1 MVGLLH
7 ILEYHVILICLGSP
21 CASFGVGGGPAAVAA
36 PAPFP
41 APAHSASVA
50 AGARRPETQSIPL
63 ATEPHPFARFIA
75 VLGRGKSL
83 TRALTLAEAEEAMAM
98 ILAGGARPEQIG
110 AFLMLLRV
118 KEETGDEIAGFVR
131 AVRATLSKPAI
142 RADLDWPSYAGK
154 RRRPPWF
161 LLAALTLADAG
172 WRVAMHG
179 LEGHTAGRLY
189 TREAIA
195 RLGLPIAADLDEAA
209 AHLEARNFVYLPLD
223 AFCPRLAE
231 LFALRTILGLRS
243 PVHTLA
249 RLVNPFGAPAS
260 IQSVFHPG
268 YMAIHRDAALRL
280 DEARMTVFRGEGG
293 EAERRPNKPC
303 ETLTVADGAAGET
316 RWPPLLDDPHAIP
329 DENLDLDR
337 LAALWRGETQD
348 EYATAA
354 IIGTVA
360 IALATLGVERD
371 PAAAGARAKALWRA
385 RNRARLA
392 DAA

>member
-1 MVGLLH
+1 MR
-7 ILEYHVILICLGSP
+7 
-21 CASFGVGGGPAAVAA
+21 
-36 PAPFP
+36 FP
-41 APAHSASVA
+41 ALAYSGSFA
-50 AGARRPETQSIPL
+50 ADGRRPKTQLAPL
-63 ATEPHPFARFIA
+63 TTEPHPFARFIA

-83 TRALTLAEAEEAMAM
+83 TRALSLAEAEEAMAM
-98 ILAGGARPEQIG
+98 ILAGRARPEQIG

-131 AVRATLSKPAI
+131 AIRATLPRPAI

-154 RRRPPWF
+154 RRRLPWF

-189 TREAIA
+189 AREAIA
-195 RLGLPIAADLDEAA
+195 RLGLPIADGFEEAP
-209 AHLEARNFVYLPLD
+209 AHLESRNFVYLPLD

-231 LFALRTILGLRS
+231 LFALRAILGLRS

-249 RLVNPFGAPAS
+249 RLVNPFAAPAS

-280 DEARMTVFRGEGG
+280 GEARMTVFRGEGG

-303 ETLTVADGAAGET
+303 ETLAVADGAASEM
-316 RWPPLLDDPHAIP
+316 RWPPRLDDPRSGASE
-329 DENLDLDR
+329 DLDLDR

-354 IIGTVA
+354 VVGTVA
-360 IALATLGVERD
+360 IALTTLGVERER
-371 PAAAGARAKALWRA
+371 ATAEARAEALWRA
-385 RNRARLA
+385 RNRARF
-392 DAA
+392 AAAA

>member
-1 MVGLLH
+1 
-7 ILEYHVILICLGSP
+7 
-21 CASFGVGGGPAAVAA
+21 
-36 PAPFP
+36 
-41 APAHSASVA
+41 
-50 AGARRPETQSIPL
+50 L
-63 ATEPHPFARFIA
+63 ATEPHPFARFVA

-98 ILAGGARPEQIG
+98 ILAGRARPEQIG
-110 AFLMLLRV
+110 AFLMLLRI

-131 AVRATLSKPAI
+131 AVRATLPEPAI

-154 RRRPPWF
+154 RRRLPWF

-179 LEGHTAGRLY
+179 LEGHTVGRLY
-189 TREAIA
+189 AREAIA
-195 RLGLPIAADLDEAA
+195 RLGLPIGGGFDEAA
-209 AHLEARNFVYLPLD
+209 VHLQARNFVYLPLE

-231 LFALRTILGLRS
+231 LFALRAILGLRS

-260 IQSVFHPG
+260 IQAVFHPG

-280 DEARMTVFRGEGG
+280 GDARMTVFRGEGG

-303 ETLTVADGAAGET
+303 ETLAVADGATAEA
-316 RWPPLLDDPHAIP
+316 RWPPLIADPRAGP
-329 DENLDLDR
+329 DETLELDR
-337 LAALWRGETQD
+337 LAALWRGEAED
-348 EYATAA
+348 DYATAA
-354 IIGTVA
+354 IVGTLA

-371 PAAAGARAKALWRA
+371 PASAERRAEALWRA
-385 RNRARLA
+385 RDRARLA
-392 DAA
+392 AAA

>member
-1 MVGLLH
+1 M
-7 ILEYHVILICLGSP
+7 
-21 CASFGVGGGPAAVAA
+21 
-36 PAPFP
+36 
-41 APAHSASVA
+41 
-50 AGARRPETQSIPL
+50 RRLETQSTPL
-63 ATEPHPFARFIA
+63 TTEPHPFARFIA

-98 ILAGGARPEQIG
+98 ILAGRARPEQVG

-118 KEETGDEIAGFVR
+118 KEETGDEITGFVR
-131 AVRATLSKPAI
+131 AARATLPEPAI

-154 RRRPPWF
+154 RRRLPWF

-179 LEGHTAGRLY
+179 HEGHTAGRLY
-189 TREAIA
+189 AREAIA
-195 RLGLPIAADLDEAA
+195 RLGLPIAGGFDEAA

-231 LFALRTILGLRS
+231 LFALRAILGLRS
-243 PVHTLA
+243 PVHTLV

-280 DEARMTVFRGEGG
+280 GEARMAVFRGEGG

-303 ETLTVADGAAGET
+303 ETLTVADGVAGET
-316 RWPPLLDDPHAIP
+316 RWPPLLDDPRAGP
-329 DENLDLDR
+329 DDNLDLDR
-337 LAALWRGETQD
+337 LAARWRGETQD

-354 IIGTVA
+354 VIGTLA

-371 PAAAGARAKALWRA
+371 PAAAEARAEALWRA

-392 DAA
+392 AAA

>member
-1 MVGLLH
+1 M
-7 ILEYHVILICLGSP
+7 
-21 CASFGVGGGPAAVAA
+21 
-36 PAPFP
+36 
-41 APAHSASVA
+41 
-50 AGARRPETQSIPL
+50 
-63 ATEPHPFARFIA
+63 ATEPHPFARFVA

-98 ILAGGARPEQIG
+98 ILAGRARPEQIG
-110 AFLMLLRV
+110 AFLMLLRI

-131 AVRATLSKPAI
+131 AVRATLPEPAI

-154 RRRPPWF
+154 RRRLPWF

-179 LEGHTAGRLY
+179 LEGHTVGRLY
-189 TREAIA
+189 AREAIA
-195 RLGLPIAADLDEAA
+195 RLGLPIGGGFDEAA
-209 AHLEARNFVYLPLD
+209 VHLQARNFVYLPLE

-231 LFALRTILGLRS
+231 LFALRAILGLRS

-260 IQSVFHPG
+260 IQAVFHPG

-280 DEARMTVFRGEGG
+280 GDARMTVFRGEGG

-303 ETLTVADGAAGET
+303 ETLAVADGATAEA
-316 RWPPLLDDPHAIP
+316 RWPPLIADPRAGP
-329 DENLDLDR
+329 DETLELDR
-337 LAALWRGETQD
+337 LAALWRGEAED
-348 EYATAA
+348 DYATAA
-354 IIGTVA
+354 IVGTLA

-371 PAAAGARAKALWRA
+371 PASAERRAEALWRA
-385 RNRARLA
+385 RDRARLA
-392 DAA
+392 AAA

>member
-1 MVGLLH
+1 M
-7 ILEYHVILICLGSP
+7 
-21 CASFGVGGGPAAVAA
+21 
-36 PAPFP
+36 
-41 APAHSASVA
+41 
-50 AGARRPETQSIPL
+50 RRLETQSIPL
-63 ATEPHPFARFIA
+63 AIDQHPFARFIA
-75 VLGRGKSL
+75 VLARGKSL

-98 ILAGGARPEQIG
+98 ILAGDARPEQIG

-131 AVRATLSKPAI
+131 AVRATLPRSTV

-154 RRRPPWF
+154 RRRLPWF

-179 LEGHTAGRLY
+179 IEGHTAGRLY
-189 TREAIA
+189 VREAIA
-195 RLGLPIAADLDEAA
+195 RLGLPIADGLDEAA
-209 AHLEARNFVYLPLD
+209 AKLETHNFVYLPLD

-231 LFALRTILGLRS
+231 LFALRAILGLRS

-249 RLVNPFGAPAS
+249 RIVNPLDAPAS

-268 YMAIHRDAALRL
+268 YMAIHRDAALQL
-280 DEARMTVFRGEGG
+280 GDARMTVFRGEGG

-303 ETLTVADGAAGET
+303 ETFTVADGAAGDL
-316 RWPPLLDDPHAIP
+316 RWPPLLLDPRAGS
-329 DENLDLDR
+329 DEDLGLDR

-354 IIGTVA
+354 IVGTIA

-371 PAAAGARAKALWRA
+371 PAAAEAQAETLWRA

-392 DAA
+392 AAA

>member
-1 MVGLLH
+1 M
-7 ILEYHVILICLGSP
+7 
-21 CASFGVGGGPAAVAA
+21 
-36 PAPFP
+36 
-41 APAHSASVA
+41 
-50 AGARRPETQSIPL
+50 RRLETQLTSL
-63 ATEPHPFARFIA
+63 TTEPHPFARFIA

-98 ILAGGARPEQIG
+98 ILAGRARPEQIG

-131 AVRATLSKPAI
+131 ATRATLPEPAI

-154 RRRPPWF
+154 RRRLPWF

-179 LEGHTAGRLY
+179 HEGHTARRLY
-189 TREAIA
+189 AREAIA
-195 RLGLPIAADLDEAA
+195 RLGLPIAGGFDEAA
-209 AHLEARNFVYLPLD
+209 TLISKARNFVYLPLD

-231 LFALRTILGLRS
+231 LFALRAILGLRS

-249 RLVNPFGAPAS
+249 RLVNPFGAPVS

-280 DEARMTVFRGEGG
+280 GEARMAVFRGEGG

-303 ETLTVADGAAGET
+303 ETLTVADGMAGEM
-316 RWPPLLDDPHAIP
+316 RWPPLLDDPRAGP
-329 DENLDLDR
+329 DDNLDLDR

-354 IIGTVA
+354 IVGTVA

-371 PAAAGARAKALWRA
+371 PAAAEARAEALWRA

-392 DAA
+392 AAA

>member
-1 MVGLLH
+1 MRR
-7 ILEYHVILICLGSP
+7 LE
-21 CASFGVGGGPAAVAA
+21 A
-36 PAPFP
+36 
-41 APAHSASVA
+41 
-50 AGARRPETQSIPL
+50 QSIPL
-63 ATEPHPFARFIA
+63 TTEPYPFARFIA

-98 ILAGGARPEQIG
+98 ILAGRARPEQIG

-118 KEETGDEIAGFVR
+118 KEETGEEIAGFVR
-131 AVRATLSKPAI
+131 AVRATLPRPAI

-154 RRRPPWF
+154 RRRLPWF
-161 LLAALTLADAG
+161 LLAAPTLADAG

-189 TREAIA
+189 AREAIA
-195 RLGLPIAADLDEAA
+195 RLGLPIADGFDEAA
-209 AHLEARNFVYLPLD
+209 AELEARNFVYLPLD

-231 LFALRTILGLRS
+231 LFALRAILGLRS

-249 RLVNPFGAPAS
+249 RLVNPFDAPAS

-280 DEARMTVFRGEGG
+280 GEARMTVFRGEGG

-303 ETLTVADGAAGET
+303 ETLTVADGGASET
-316 RWPPLLDDPHAIP
+316 RWPPLLDDPHAGP
-329 DENLDLDR
+329 DENLALGR

-354 IIGTVA
+354 IVGTIA

-371 PAAAGARAKALWRA
+371 PAAAEARAEALWRA

-392 DAA
+392 AAA

>member
-1 MVGLLH
+1 M
-7 ILEYHVILICLGSP
+7 
-21 CASFGVGGGPAAVAA
+21 
-36 PAPFP
+36 
-41 APAHSASVA
+41 
-50 AGARRPETQSIPL
+50 TPL
-63 ATEPHPFARFIA
+63 TTEPHPFARFIA

-98 ILAGGARPEQIG
+98 ILAGRARPEQIG

-131 AVRATLSKPAI
+131 AVRATLPEPAI
-142 RADLDWPSYAGK
+142 RVDLDWPSYAGK
-154 RRRPPWF
+154 RRRLPWF

-189 TREAIA
+189 AREAIA
-195 RLGLPIAADLDEAA
+195 RLSLPIAGGIEEAA
-209 AHLEARNFVYLPLD
+209 TLLEARNFVYLPLE

-231 LFALRTILGLRS
+231 LFALRAILGLRS

-249 RLVNPFGAPAS
+249 RLVNPFGATAS

-280 DEARMTVFRGEGG
+280 GEARTAVFRGEGG

-303 ETLTVADGAAGET
+303 DTLTVADGAADET
-316 RWPPLLDDPHAIP
+316 HWPPLLDDPRTGP
-329 DENLDLDR
+329 DDNLDLDR
-337 LAALWRGETQD
+337 LAALWRGEPQD

-354 IIGTVA
+354 VVGTLA
-360 IALATLGVERD
+360 IALATLGAERD
-371 PAAAGARAKALWRA
+371 PASAGERAEALWRA
-385 RNRARLA
+385 RLA
-392 DAA
+392 VAA